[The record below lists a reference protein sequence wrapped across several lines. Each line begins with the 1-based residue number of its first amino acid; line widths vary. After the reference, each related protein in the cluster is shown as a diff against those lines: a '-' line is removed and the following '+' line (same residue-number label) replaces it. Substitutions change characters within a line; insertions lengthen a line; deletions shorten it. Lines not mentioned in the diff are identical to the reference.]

1 VNHWRKALPLYAAA
15 LWWGSLTALGAWVV
29 PLLFRHVQPTAV
41 AGHMA
46 ARLFEFQTHVSAV
59 CAVVLL
65 MAVRHR
71 GSYRVLPWVVGG
83 LLLALVQQWG
93 VAPRIEA
100 RENLALWHGVGT
112 VLLALQWVCAALCLW
127 RFARA
132 ACAPEPDP
140 VSPASA
146 S

>member
-1 VNHWRKALPLYAAA
+1 MSGWRQTLPLYAAA

-29 PLLFRHVQPTAV
+29 PLLFKHLQPTAM
-41 AGHMA
+41 AGQMA
-46 ARLFEFQTHVSAV
+46 ARLFEFQTHISAV

-65 MAVRHR
+65 LAVRQR
-71 GSYRVLPWVVGG
+71 ASFRVLAWVVGG

-100 RENLALWHGVGT
+100 RQNLALWHGVGIA
-112 VLLALQWVCAALCLW
+112 LLALQWVCATVCLW
-127 RFARA
+127 RFAQA
-132 ACAPEPDP
+132 VSEPES